1 VKCHESRSVERNRK
15 LAREH
20 LITKLDNFINGE
32 MSVENQERA
41 REKLIRD
48 RRKEETRY
56 RCAFLKFYFS

>member
-32 MSVENQERA
+32 LSVENQEKARA
-41 REKLIRD
+41 KLIRD

-56 RCAFLKFYFS
+56 RELRIFVIC